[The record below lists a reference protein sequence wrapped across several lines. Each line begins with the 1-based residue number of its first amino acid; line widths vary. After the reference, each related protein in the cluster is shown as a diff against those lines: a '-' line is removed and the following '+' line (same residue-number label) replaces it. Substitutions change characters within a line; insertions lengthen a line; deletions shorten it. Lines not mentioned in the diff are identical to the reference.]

1 MTESSRDNQN
11 ITRQS
16 QRRRKN
22 DHSRLRSFPLF
33 NKKILRRLAFV
44 VFLIVMVYL
53 TLIVSFRIAFNRAR
67 KINRHITQATEL
79 LMKGRFKESLDHF
92 DKAIA
97 GRWQRRQALSG
108 KGLCLLYLKRYEESL
123 ASYERLLKISPKSA
137 QGWQGKGI
145 SLEYLG
151 QFDEAIR
158 CYDRTLEISPN
169 FGSVKVQRERL
180 MERIKNAP

>member
-1 MTESSRDNQN
+1 MTESSPDNQN
-11 ITRQS
+11 ITHQPS
-16 QRRRKN
+16 RRKKN
-22 DHSRLRSFPLF
+22 EPSRLRSFPLF
-33 NKKILRRLAFV
+33 IKKILRKLAFF
-44 VFLIVMVYL
+44 VFLIIMVYL

-79 LMKGRFKESLDHF
+79 LMKGRFEESLGHF
-92 DKAIA
+92 EKSLD
-97 GRWQRRQALSG
+97 GRWRRRQALSG

-123 ASYERLLKISPKSA
+123 ASYERLLKIDPQSA

-158 CYDRTLEISPN
+158 CYNRVLEISPD
-169 FGSVKVQRERL
+169 FASVRKQKERL
-180 MERIKNAP
+180 LERIKNAP